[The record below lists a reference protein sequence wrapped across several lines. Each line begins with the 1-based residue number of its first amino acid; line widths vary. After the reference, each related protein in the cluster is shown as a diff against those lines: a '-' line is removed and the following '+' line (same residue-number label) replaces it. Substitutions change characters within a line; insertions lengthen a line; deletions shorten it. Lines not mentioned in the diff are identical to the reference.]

1 VNLPTVV
8 SPAEW
13 QASRDAL
20 LAKEKAATHA
30 LDALAAE
37 RRRLPMVRFGD
48 DYAFEGQGGKAS
60 LLDLFDGRRQ
70 LVVYQF
76 MDLGPDDYCGG
87 CASFTDNVGHLAH
100 LQARDTTFVTVSDMP
115 LSQIASFWQRMGW
128 TVPFYSSRGSAYS
141 ADCGAGGGFGLSVFL
156 RDGDDVYRTYFTTGR
171 GVDRLRFDFNTLDLT
186 PLGRQEEWENS
197 PADYPQTRRSP
208 GGGCTTST
216 DIWRQ
221 VWVRRLTGTAST

>member
-76 MDLGPDDYCGG
+76 MDLGPDD
-87 CASFTDNVGHLAH
+87 
-100 LQARDTTFVTVSDMP
+100 
-115 LSQIASFWQRMGW
+115 
-128 TVPFYSSRGSAYS
+128 
-141 ADCGAGGGFGLSVFL
+141 
-156 RDGDDVYRTYFTTGR
+156 
-171 GVDRLRFDFNTLDLT
+171 
-186 PLGRQEEWENS
+186 
-197 PADYPQTRRSP
+197 
-208 GGGCTTST
+208 
-216 DIWRQ
+216 
-221 VWVRRLTGTAST
+221 